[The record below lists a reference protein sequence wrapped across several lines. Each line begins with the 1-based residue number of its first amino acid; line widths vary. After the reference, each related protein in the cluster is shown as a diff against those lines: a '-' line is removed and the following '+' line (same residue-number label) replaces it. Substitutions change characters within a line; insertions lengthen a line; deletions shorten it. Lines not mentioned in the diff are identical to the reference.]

1 MNQMKQMK
9 QTRTQG
15 LTLLLMGLLLLAL
28 TACAAQTPAATP
40 TPTGPSGAELI
51 EEMQKAIA
59 DARSAHLTMRF
70 QVASAEG
77 PVTGTAEVW
86 AQRPGQR
93 RIQLRSDLGSVD
105 GILAVTAGDQ
115 GWAYSKRDDLV
126 LVADRSL
133 LQSQLGRQPEL
144 REIAGFVEKLMA
156 RGFTD
161 TEAVNQGA
169 ATIAGRATYKVQ
181 VTFKPTADPTQKL
194 EGIGTV
200 FYIDAQTHL
209 PQRVEIEVTYGNFT
223 VRGFAEVQG
232 EIELNPTLD
241 AALFTFDPPPGA
253 AVINLADVPLPSVVP
268 AELPVVK

>member
-1 MNQMKQMK
+1 MKQKRM
-9 QTRTQG
+9 QG
-15 LTLLLMGLLLLAL
+15 VTLILMGLLLLAL
-28 TACAAQTPAATP
+28 TACAAQTPAPTP
-40 TPTGPSGAELI
+40 TPAGPTGAALI

-59 DARSAHLTMRF
+59 DAKSAHLTMRF
-70 QVASAEG
+70 QVASADG
-77 PVTGTAEVW
+77 PVTGTAEFW
-86 AQRPGQR
+86 GQRPGLR

-144 REIAGFVEKLMA
+144 REIAGFVDKLMV
-156 RGFTD
+156 RGFDD

-169 ATIAGRATYKVQ
+169 ATVNGRAVYKVQ
-181 VTFKPTADPTQKL
+181 VTFKPTADPAQKL
-194 EGIGTV
+194 EGIGAV

-232 EIELNPTLD
+232 EIELNTSLD
-241 AALFTFDPPPGA
+241 AALFTFEPPPGA
-253 AVINLADVPLPSVVP
+253 AVINLADVPLPAVAP
-268 AELPVVK
+268 EALPGVK